1 MKLMSLANK
10 SQVRVSLAN
19 KQLSNPLT
27 KGDTMSVFEIL
38 ETYELL
44 FCEIHRDYVNGAEC
58 FECEFNSCAECLR
71 VYGCDNCE

>member
-10 SQVRVSLAN
+10 PSNRVSLAN
-19 KQLSNPLT
+19 KQLPNFPK
-27 KGDTMSVFEIL
+27 KGDTMSFEIL

-71 VYGCDNCE
+71 VYGCDNCD